1 MAFKQNQKMTRGG
14 KRPGAGRKKGSVT
27 KATVYRQEML
37 ARATAEG
44 VTPLEVMLTAM
55 RRAWDAGEVKEAVSH
70 AEKAAP
76 YVHNRLAAVEH
87 SGNEDKPIHNKTTV
101 EHVVFD
107 AGSIGTPDQ
116 DERTPEA
123 RAPH

>member
-1 MAFKQNQKMTRGG
+1 MPRGG
-14 KRPGAGRKKGSVT
+14 ARPGAGRKKGSIT

-44 VTPLEVMLTAM
+44 VMPLEVMLTAM
-55 RRAWDAGEVKEAVSH
+55 RKAWEAGDIKEAVSH

-87 SGNEDKPIHNKTTV
+87 SGNEDKPIHNKTVIEQRIVDVGNYRADHTDDSP
-101 EHVVFD
+101 E
-107 AGSIGTPDQ
+107 
-116 DERTPEA
+116 EA
-123 RAPH
+123 RTVN